1 MTSVGLK
8 VHMNRTPFTRLPVL
22 MLVALLATLAV
33 ACSDDGGGDA
43 DGDGTGGI
51 GGELTVYVGRSP
63 TLIQPLLEQFA
74 DETGI
79 DVKVRYGDGTDLV
92 LAILEEGDATDVDV
106 YYGQDVGALGAL
118 KEAGLLTP
126 MSEGLLG
133 QVQDAFR
140 SSEGLWIG
148 ISGRSRVIVYNTDDI
163 DPATLPDTILD
174 YTDPSWNGRIGII
187 PRSDGF
193 PEFVTALRVVHGDE
207 FAREWLTDLAANN
220 PRTYPNNIAA
230 LQAVANR
237 EIDVA
242 FLNHYYLYRF
252 LAERGD
258 GFAARNYYFDNG
270 DLGGLFLVSGAAVL
284 KNTDNQ
290 PAAEAF
296 IQFLL
301 SEAGQQY
308 LAAHDYEYPM
318 VEGIAADPSLPP
330 IESLKAPDVDLS
342 DLGDL
347 RGSLELMRDAG
358 ILP

>member
-1 MTSVGLK
+1 
-8 VHMNRTPFTRLPVL
+8 MNRTPLARLL
-22 MLVALLATLAV
+22 ALTFVALAAALAV

-43 DGDGTGGI
+43 EGTGGV
-51 GGELTVYVGRSP
+51 GGEITVYVGRSP

-74 DETGI
+74 DESGI

-118 KEAGLLTP
+118 RDAGLLTS

-133 QVQDAFR
+133 QVRDAFR
-140 SSEGLWIG
+140 SPDGLWIG
-148 ISGRSRVIVYNTDDI
+148 ISGRSRVIVYNTESI

-207 FAREWLTDLAANN
+207 FARQWLTDLAANN

-252 LAERGD
+252 LAERGE
-258 GFAARNYYFDNG
+258 GFTARNYYFENG

-284 KNTDNQ
+284 RNTDNQ
-290 PAAEAF
+290 PGAEAF

-301 SEAGQQY
+301 SETGQQY
-308 LAAHDYEYPM
+308 LASHDYEYPM
-318 VEGIAADPSLPP
+318 VDGIDADPNLPP

>member
-1 MTSVGLK
+1 
-8 VHMNRTPFTRLPVL
+8 MNRVP
-22 MLVALLATLAV
+22 LVRIVLLAFVVLVTAV
-33 ACSDDGGGDA
+33 AVGCSEEDDGGGSN
-43 DGDGTGGI
+43 GDGEATAV
-51 GGELTVYVGRSP
+51 GGEITVYVGRSP

-74 DETGI
+74 DESGI
-79 DVKVRYGDGTDLV
+79 DIKVRYGDGTDLA
-92 LAILEEGDATDVDV
+92 LAILEEGSATNVDV

-118 KEAGLLTP
+118 KEAGLLSP
-126 MSEGLLG
+126 LSQGLLD
-133 QVQDAFR
+133 QVQPAFR
-140 SSEGLWIG
+140 SPDGLWLG

-163 DPATLPDTILD
+163 DPATLPESILG
-174 YTDPSWNGRIGII
+174 YTDPAWNGRIGIV

-193 PEFVTALRVVHGDE
+193 PEFVTALRVVQGDD
-207 FAREWLTDLAANN
+207 FARQWLSDLDANN

-252 LAERGD
+252 LAERGE
-258 GFAARNYYFDNG
+258 GFKARNYYFDNG

-284 KNTDNQ
+284 KNTENQ
-290 PAAEAF
+290 AAAEAF

-301 SEAGQQY
+301 SETGQQY
-308 LAAHDYEYPM
+308 LASHDYEYPM
-318 VEGIAADPSLPP
+318 VEGIDADPSLPP

-347 RGSLELMRDAG
+347 RGSLELMRQAG